1 MVLRTDVSSI
11 INYTIQNTMNI
22 GTSIKMIRKEKGF
35 SQKEFAILCEISHN
49 ALCQIELNN
58 NIPQKS
64 TLDKIC
70 KELNVPIS
78 YILFFSLSEEDVPE
92 EKRKVFNVLNSAIK
106 EVLFG

>member
-1 MVLRTDVSSI
+1 MD
-11 INYTIQNTMNI
+11 I
-22 GTSIKMIRKEKGF
+22 GTSIKTIRKQKGF
-35 SQKEFAILCEISHN
+35 SQKMLAEKCEISIN

-58 NIPQKS
+58 SVPQKS

-92 EKRKVFNVLNSAIK
+92 EKRKIFNTLNTAMK
-106 EVLFG
+106 EVLFESID